1 MLLGSSKRRRT
12 NSSQRQDSVEVDT
25 DSGNSD
31 EGWVECKKASKHHL
45 PRLGD
50 PILCTGATFTVSRK
64 YSRKFLYGDDLEVG
78 KIHSVVR
85 RHGSSV
91 PHFKFYNL
99 LDYTDQPPAK
109 GSASYMYCECEKMM
123 STSEKKTGI
132 KWTAKNSSAPKNR
145 PRKQFFEKEYGLAT
159 RGVYDKEDQL
169 DALRRKKQL
178 KRQQNSESDS
188 SSDEDEPYLSESERN
203 SSDGE
208 REFTST
214 KVTAVDLD
222 KADWWIDEE
231 WYINIII
238 AYIVCI
244 TICA

>member
-50 PILCTGATFTVSRK
+50 PILCTGVTLTVSRK

-123 STSEKKTGI
+123 STSEMKTGI

-178 KRQQNSESDS
+178 KRQQNGENNSDLDL
-188 SSDEDEPYLSESERN
+188 SDLARD
-203 SSDGE
+203 
-208 REFTST
+208 FTST
-214 KVTAVDLD
+214 KVTAVDLG
-222 KADWWIDEE
+222 KADLWIDEE
-231 WYINIII
+231 WYIYILI

-244 TICA
+244 TMITNHRPP

>member
-1 MLLGSSKRRRT
+1 
-12 NSSQRQDSVEVDT
+12 
-25 DSGNSD
+25 
-31 EGWVECKKASKHHL
+31 
-45 PRLGD
+45 
-50 PILCTGATFTVSRK
+50 
-64 YSRKFLYGDDLEVG
+64 
-78 KIHSVVR
+78 
-85 RHGSSV
+85 
-91 PHFKFYNL
+91 
-99 LDYTDQPPAK
+99 
-109 GSASYMYCECEKMM
+109 MYCECEKMM
-123 STSEKKTGI
+123 STNEKKTGI

-178 KRQQNSESDS
+178 KRQQNSESNS
-188 SSDEDEPYLSESERN
+188 SSDEDEPYSSESEHN

-244 TICA
+244 TISA